1 MTTAEKARQ
10 LQATFAGITDA
21 RERLAYIVA
30 EGRRRP
36 PLPPECRT
44 DAARVEGCL
53 ANLWLVS
60 EFTAGRCHFRADSDS
75 AVMKGVAVVLCDFYS
90 GQTPEEILAGD
101 PALPAAAG
109 LARHLTPNRR
119 NGLARIGDA
128 IRQFATA
135 HRDAPPGDAA

>member
-1 MTTAEKARQ
+1 MTRGVVFVHSCPRAVTSHVEWVLGDVLGTQ
-10 LQATFAGITDA
+10 VHLEWTEQMA
-21 RERLAYIVA
+21 REALA
-30 EGRRRP
+30 EP
-36 PLPPECRT
+36 
-44 DAARVEGCL
+44 
-53 ANLWLVS
+53 
-60 EFTAGRCHFRADSDS
+60 
-75 AVMKGVAVVLCDFYS
+75 GVAPPASPSV
-90 GQTPEEILAGD
+90 QTPEEILAGD